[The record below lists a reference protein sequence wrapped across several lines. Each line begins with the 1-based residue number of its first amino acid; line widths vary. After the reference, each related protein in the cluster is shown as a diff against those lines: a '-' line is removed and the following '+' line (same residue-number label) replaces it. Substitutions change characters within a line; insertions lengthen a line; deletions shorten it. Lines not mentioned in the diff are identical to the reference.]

1 MIRTGEIPAAEL
13 QPDLGELAA
22 RLQTKRELAA
32 EGTESCLRELQ
43 KVLQCR
49 YACARVP
56 ILRPAENMLDLGF
69 GPFESRNLYKNLEG
83 CGEVFLFA
91 VTLGVGVDRLL
102 MRLSAVSG
110 ARHFITDAL
119 ASALAEAACD
129 RLDAELKGELTC
141 APRFSPGYGD
151 LPLELQKPLLNL
163 LQAQRIGIHLT
174 ENLLMVPT
182 KSITAIM
189 GIKQ

>member
-1 MIRTGEIPAAEL
+1 MIRTGEIPAAAL

-32 EGTESCLRELQ
+32 EGTAECLREL
-43 KVLQCR
+43 KKAIQCR
-49 YACARVP
+49 YAYTRVP
-56 ILRPAENMLDLGF
+56 VLRPAENMLELGF
-69 GPFESRNLYKNLEG
+69 GSFESKNLYKNLDG
-83 CGEVFLFA
+83 CGEAFLFA

-102 MRLSAVSG
+102 MRLSATSG
-110 ARHFITDAL
+110 AKHFITDAL
-119 ASALAEAACD
+119 ASALAEAACEQ
-129 RLDAELKGELTC
+129 LDAEIKGDLLC

-151 LPLELQKPLLNL
+151 LPLALQKPLLQY
-163 LQAQRIGIHLT
+163 LQGQKIGIHLT